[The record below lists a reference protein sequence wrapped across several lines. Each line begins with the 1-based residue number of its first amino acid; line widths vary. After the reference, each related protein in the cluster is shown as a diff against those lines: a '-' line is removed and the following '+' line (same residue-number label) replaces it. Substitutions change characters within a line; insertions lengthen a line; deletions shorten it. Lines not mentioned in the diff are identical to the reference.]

1 MTDNTVNS
9 ANGSGEDKSKEEYN
23 FLDDATSTEI
33 RFGAQYHVGKTIT
46 REGPSAGYASYPWA
60 LDHYERDLGLT
71 PRETWLLKRMLK
83 HAWYFG
89 KPVYISLR
97 KVTREAIISSATLN
111 KDIKSLTN
119 KGYIRVVNRGE
130 NLDRRIRY
138 DIAGIYFAL
147 AYSIR
152 SNPNSKYC
160 KRSKIKRTLLDRLPE
175 EALNLVKDEIPEGTR
190 VTVGMINDIVNRK
203 GFYINWCNRYLKKLP
218 DGPMNKNKLST
229 SDVMTR
235 IRGEDLDDDF
245 NGYRED
251 AFDG

>member
-1 MTDNTVNS
+1 MTDNTDNSVNGVGEKELKE
-9 ANGSGEDKSKEEYN
+9 ANIVQN
-23 FLDDATSTEI
+23 DANPTEI
-33 RFGAQYHVGKTIT
+33 RFGGPYSIGKTIA
-46 REGPSAGYASYPWA
+46 REGPGEGYASYPWA
-60 LDHYERDLGLT
+60 LDHYERELGLT

-83 HAWYFG
+83 YAWDFG

-111 KDIKSLTN
+111 RDIKSLTN

-138 DIAGIYFAL
+138 DIVGLYFAL

-152 SNPNSKYC
+152 SNPNSKTC
-160 KRSKIKRTLLDRLPE
+160 KRFKITRNMLDRLTE
-175 EALNLVKDEIPEGTR
+175 EAQNLIIDEIPNDERITI
-190 VTVGMINDIVNRK
+190 GMINDILNRK
-203 GFYINWCNRYLKKLP
+203 GFYIDWCNCYLKILP
-218 DGPMNKNKLST
+218 DGPMNTNKLST
-229 SDVMTR
+229 NDVMTR